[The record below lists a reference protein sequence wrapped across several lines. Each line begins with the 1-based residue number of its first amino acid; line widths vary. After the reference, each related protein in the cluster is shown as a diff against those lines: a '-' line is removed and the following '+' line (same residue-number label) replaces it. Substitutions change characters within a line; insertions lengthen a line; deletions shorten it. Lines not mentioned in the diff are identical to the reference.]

1 MPRKTQQPGEIDAVK
16 ADFGRR
22 LQSLILERNWNQA
35 DLARAAGLGR
45 DSISTYIRGQVFPDP
60 KNLKKIADAL
70 GVTPQQIYPSSMSA
84 AMETEIPTLE
94 IRQSITEPDKVH
106 IRVNRTVSLEQAAK
120 IFDIIR
126 NQ

>member
-1 MPRKTQQPGEIDAVK
+1 MDAAK

-22 LQSLILERNWNQA
+22 LQALILEKNWNQA
-35 DLARAAGLGR
+35 ELARAAGLGR

-60 KNLKKIADAL
+60 KNLKKLADAL
-70 GVTPQQIYPSSMSA
+70 GMTPQQLYPQAMST
-84 AMETEIPTLE
+84 AMDVEIPTLE
-94 IRQSITEPDKVH
+94 IRQSITEPNKVH
-106 IRVNRTVSLEQAAK
+106 LRINRTVTLEQAAQ